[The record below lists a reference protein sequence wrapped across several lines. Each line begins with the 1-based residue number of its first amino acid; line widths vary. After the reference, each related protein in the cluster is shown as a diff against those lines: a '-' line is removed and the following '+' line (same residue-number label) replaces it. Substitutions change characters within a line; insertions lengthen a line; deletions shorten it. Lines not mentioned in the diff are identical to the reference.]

1 MGTIQILNIPSY
13 VSSYY
18 LAGLNEIGRFEYEPN
33 EEFRKWNGTPILI
46 LRIGKKNI
54 VIDNHDPIGVQQ
66 GLYDEAALYYTTN
79 KLKEKPDYNL
89 PKVRALFPH
98 YPVNLWWLYKKLFGF
113 DWYRECGLE
122 KVLRDIS
129 AHTKRPPYRNFK
141 NTYEFTNY
149 IFFSGSIWKKEG
161 EANIQRAQFIK
172 TCRSNSTINFEGGL
186 VPRKEGNF
194 SQLDEALGTKR
205 YSWKEFEKKSSR
217 SMVNFNNPA
226 VLGAISWR
234 VGEYLNLGT
243 FLLSLPWKIYLPVF
257 PIHGEEIHMIEDTR
271 EIPELFKFLLRN
283 PTYHKKVASG
293 GKKYFHNNCT
303 PRSQILR
310 IYKDITQ
317 DF

>member
-18 LAGLNEIGRFEYEPN
+18 LAGLNEIGRIEYEPN
-33 EEFRKWNGTPILI
+33 EEFRKWNATPILI
-46 LRIGKKNI
+46 LRVGTKII
-54 VIDNHDPIGVQQ
+54 VIDNRDPIGVQQ
-66 GLYDEAALYYTTN
+66 RLYDEAALYYTTN
-79 KLKEKPDYNL
+79 KLKEKSAYNL

-98 YPVNLWWLYKKLFGF
+98 YPVNSWWLYMKLFGF

-149 IFFSGSIWKKEG
+149 IFFSGSIWKKED
-161 EANIQRAQFIK
+161 EANIQRAEFIK
-172 TCRSNSTINFEGGL
+172 TCRTNSTINFEGGL

-205 YSWKEFEKKSSR
+205 YSWKEFEKKSSH

-226 VLGAISWR
+226 VLGAVSWR
-234 VGEYLNLGT
+234 VGEYMNLGT
-243 FLLSLPWKIYLPVF
+243 FLLSLPWKISLPVF
-257 PIHGEEIHMIEDTR
+257 PIHGEEIHLLQDTE
-271 EIPELFKFLLRN
+271 EIPSFLDYLLEN
-283 PTYHKKVASG
+283 PEYHLKVARG
-293 GKKYFHNNCT
+293 GKRYFNHFST
-303 PRSQILR
+303 PEAQTLMILR
-310 IYKDITQ
+310 DLKRYN
-317 DF
+317 